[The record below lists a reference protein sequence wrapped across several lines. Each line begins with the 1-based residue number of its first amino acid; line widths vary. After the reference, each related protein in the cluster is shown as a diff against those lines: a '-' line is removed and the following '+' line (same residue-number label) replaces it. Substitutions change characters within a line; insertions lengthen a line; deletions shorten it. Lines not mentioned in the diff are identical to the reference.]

1 MNAAPSRAADAV
13 AGLGPDAS
21 AADTRP
27 SVEVLFLCTH
37 NSARS
42 ILAEAMLNHWA
53 RRLGRP
59 VRAHS
64 AGSAPG
70 TAVQPLALAVLA
82 AAGVDTAGLRSKS
95 WDGFA
100 TAGAPPL
107 DIVVTVCDDAAAES
121 CPYFVGRAGRR
132 PVRLHWGVPDR
143 SRAEGDATQRR
154 RAFELT
160 RQALGYR
167 VLQLLAL
174 PLQDL
179 SATDLQS
186 ALRSIAG
193 N

>member
-1 MNAAPSRAADAV
+1 MLLTGRMNAAPSRAADAV

-59 VRAHS
+59 VRAQS

-70 TAVQPLALAVLA
+70 TAVQ
-82 AAGVDTAGLRSKS
+82 
-95 WDGFA
+95 
-100 TAGAPPL
+100 PL

-132 PVRLHWGVPDR
+132 PVRLHWGVPDP